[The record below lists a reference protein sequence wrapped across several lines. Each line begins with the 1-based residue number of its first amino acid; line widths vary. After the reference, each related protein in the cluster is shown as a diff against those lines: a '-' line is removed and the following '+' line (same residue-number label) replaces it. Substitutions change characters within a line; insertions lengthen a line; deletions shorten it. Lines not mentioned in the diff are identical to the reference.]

1 MFCRWSCEQK
11 FRLLFS
17 ICILFGII
25 LFEVL
30 YYIGSNMGPPDTSRE
45 VRRYL
50 QRNQSGLADECVDR
64 LLNFGLLSDDEAL
77 RFMATEN
84 SGIWYFVGK
93 NPSVSDG
100 VMIKGYNMLTDE
112 GKNKFRN
119 QWSYWGWTRNRAKL
133 ANFVWKVQE
142 E

>member
-1 MFCRWSCEQK
+1 MFCRWSFEQK

-25 LFEVL
+25 LFKVL

-50 QRNQSGLADECVDR
+50 QRNQLGLADECVDR
-64 LLNFGLLSDDEAL
+64 LLNLGLLSDDEAL

-84 SGIWYFVGK
+84 GGIWYFVGK

-112 GKNKFRN
+112 GKIKFRN

>member
-1 MFCRWSCEQK
+1 
-11 FRLLFS
+11 
-17 ICILFGII
+17 
-25 LFEVL
+25 
-30 YYIGSNMGPPDTSRE
+30 MGPPDTSRE

-50 QRNQSGLADECVDR
+50 QRNQLGLADECVDR
-64 LLNFGLLSDDEAL
+64 LLNLGLLSDDEAL

-84 SGIWYFVGK
+84 GGIWYFVGK

-119 QWSYWGWTRNRAKL
+119 QWSYWWWTRNRAKL

>member
-1 MFCRWSCEQK
+1 
-11 FRLLFS
+11 
-17 ICILFGII
+17 
-25 LFEVL
+25 
-30 YYIGSNMGPPDTSRE
+30 MGPPDTSKE

-50 QRNQSGLADECVDR
+50 QRNQLGLADECVDR
-64 LLNFGLLSDDEAL
+64 LLNLGLLSDDEAL

-84 SGIWYFVGK
+84 GGIWYFVGK

>member
-50 QRNQSGLADECVDR
+50 QSNQSGLADECVDR

-84 SGIWYFVGK
+84 GGIWYFVGK

-119 QWSYWGWTRNRAKL
+119 QWIYWGWTRNRAKL